1 MQNIRAEI
9 IKNIDSIIK
18 ELKKDKKIII
28 DYNIKADQL
37 KIKILDIKKLL

>member
-28 DYNIKADQL
+28 DYDIKADKL

>member
-1 MQNIRAEI
+1 VQNIRAEI

>member
-9 IKNIDSIIK
+9 IKNIDSIIT

-28 DYNIKADQL
+28 DLDIKADKL